1 MNQKFRLTALALSLS
16 LIAVAPSVFAEGN
29 FEKQTLSFLG
39 DGESAEKPYDGTT
52 DVANA
57 LKSGDLQQIYITTAT
72 SDKYS
77 DKQKN
82 GKAHLLFNKVD
93 LDNREGKNKK
103 IVLSSGSSDFASV
116 RNETLTIANSTIKNW
131 DIQVEALMMF
141 QPTEKPSTGVSDES
155 YKQYQLASTGHT
167 QAITL
172 EGTTLE
178 GDIIHSRNESLA
190 AQFHHVDKN
199 NLSLTLEGSVWTGAL
214 RSEVSKEVL
223 HEGMLPN
230 NKPGQW
236 YTVEVSDDDPMS
248 HNASVT
254 LKNSTWTV
262 TGESG
267 LTSLTLDGASTVEV
281 RPEKESGS
289 DGNAAAKAAFDEIDG
304 LRAAA
309 YARAEA
315 APEATPFLHIA
326 KLESMDAKSKFL
338 LNEGSTLA
346 IDESDSD
353 KHTFE
358 FKSLADVSVKVGEMK
373 EGASTTVVADGKLND
388 GTQSVTTLV
397 NKMLSSVTV
406 NEKALDKADYA
417 VGEGVWTNGLT
428 GTANRTESGELV
440 VTPGAETVN
449 ANAAIVTETTGISLM
464 QWRTE
469 MNDMNKRMGD
479 LRGQKGTAGA
489 WARTYFGRSEYG
501 AQQTETEFQAIQVG
515 ADHLISAGDAQVWA
529 GAAFSYTKGDS
540 DFSRGTGETNTYALT
555 AYASTLFDCG
565 SFLDASLKYGR
576 LENEFNI
583 SFWENQRLKGD
594 FKTNAWS
601 ATLEAGHRFEAAQ
614 GFFVEPQLEMMYS
627 RIEGDSYGAG
637 LGTKIDQKDVDMLV
651 GRAGL
656 MAGLKLPAEKGN
668 LYVHASL
675 LHDFDGEAQTV
686 FYRNGKREN
695 DFRQDFG
702 GTWYA
707 YGFGANVFM
716 TESLRL
722 YGEFERTASGIV
734 KTPYRWNVGARYV
747 W

>member
-1 MNQKFRLTALALSLS
+1 MNQKFRLTALALSLGMV
-16 LIAVAPSVFAEGN
+16 VAAPASFADAPAHTYTVEFFG
-29 FEKQTLSFLG
+29 KGTS
-39 DGESAEKPYDGTT
+39 DAPCDGTAEVKAAY
-52 DVANA
+52 DEGYLMNV
-57 LKSGDLQQIYITTAT
+57 YITTAT
-72 SDKYS
+72 TRNAYASES
-77 DKQKN
+77 N
-82 GKAHLLFNKVD
+82 GVTNLLFKGLD
-93 LDNREGKNKK
+93 LQNPAGKKRTIILAAGTYDLAPVRKEQVTFEGST
-103 IVLSSGSSDFASV
+103 LSGWNIEV
-116 RNETLTIANSTIKNW
+116 ETLLMQKKDQAQLAESGHLQSISFLNST
-131 DIQVEALMMF
+131 F
-141 QPTEKPSTGVSDES
+141 
-155 YKQYQLASTGHT
+155 
-167 QAITL
+167 
-172 EGTTLE
+172 E
-178 GDIIHSRNESLA
+178 GDVVHTKNTALINNTDYSHL
-190 AQFHHVDKN
+190 DKN
-199 NLSLTLEGSVWTGAL
+199 DLKLSLENSTWKGAVRSASANDVHDTSV
-214 RSEVSKEVL
+214 S
-223 HEGMLPN
+223 
-230 NKPGQW
+230 
-236 YTVEVSDDDPMS
+236 
-248 HNASVT
+248 
-254 LKNSTWTV
+254 LKNSSSWMVRGKSEV
-262 TGESG
+262 T
-267 LTSLTLDGASTVEV
+267 TLKLEGGSTVEV
-281 RPEKESGS
+281 MPPIESAS

-315 APEATPFLHIA
+315 APEATPFLHIE

-358 FKSLADVSVKVGEMK
+358 FKSLADVSVKVGKMK

-406 NEKALDKADYA
+406 NEKALDKAEYA

>member
-1 MNQKFRLTALALSLS
+1 MNQKLRLTALALSLGMV
-16 LIAVAPSVFAEGN
+16 VAAPASFAEPPAYTYTVEFFG
-29 FEKQTLSFLG
+29 KGTL
-39 DGESAEKPYDGTT
+39 DAPHDGTAEVKAAY
-52 DVANA
+52 DEGYLMNV
-57 LKSGDLQQIYITTAT
+57 YITTAT
-72 SDKYS
+72 TRNAYASES
-77 DKQKN
+77 N
-82 GKAHLLFNKVD
+82 GVTNLLFKGLD
-93 LDNREGKNKK
+93 LQNPAGKKRTIILAAGTYDLAPVRK
-103 IVLSSGSSDFASV
+103 EQVTFEDSTLSGWNIEV
-116 RNETLTIANSTIKNW
+116 ETLLMQNKDKAQLAESGHLQSISFLNST
-131 DIQVEALMMF
+131 F
-141 QPTEKPSTGVSDES
+141 
-155 YKQYQLASTGHT
+155 
-167 QAITL
+167 
-172 EGTTLE
+172 E
-178 GDIIHSRNESLA
+178 GDVVHTKNTALINNKDYSHL
-190 AQFHHVDKN
+190 DKN
-199 NLSLTLEGSVWTGAL
+199 DLKLSLENSTWKGAVRSASSNDVHDTSV
-214 RSEVSKEVL
+214 S
-223 HEGMLPN
+223 
-230 NKPGQW
+230 
-236 YTVEVSDDDPMS
+236 
-248 HNASVT
+248 
-254 LKNSTWTV
+254 LKNSSSWMV
-262 TGESG
+262 TGKSEV
-267 LTSLTLDGASTVEV
+267 TTLKLEGGSTVEV
-281 RPEKESGS
+281 MPPKESAS
-289 DGNAAAKAAFDEIDG
+289 DGNVAKAAFDEVDG

-358 FKSLADVSVKVGEMK
+358 FKSVTDVSVKVGEMK

-388 GTQSVTTLV
+388 GTQSVTEIV
-397 NKMLSSVTV
+397 NKMASSVTV
-406 NEKALDKADYA
+406 DGEKLDKVDYA

-449 ANAAIVTETTGISLM
+449 ANASIVAETTGISLM

-515 ADHLISAGDAQVWA
+515 ADHLISTGDAQVWA

-583 SFWENQRLKGD
+583 SFWEKQRLKGD

>member
-1 MNQKFRLTALALSLS
+1 MNQKLRLTALALSLGMV
-16 LIAVAPSVFAEGN
+16 VAAPASFAEPPAYTYTVEFFG
-29 FEKQTLSFLG
+29 KGTL
-39 DGESAEKPYDGTT
+39 DAPHDGTAEVKAAY
-52 DVANA
+52 DEGYLMNV
-57 LKSGDLQQIYITTAT
+57 YITTAT
-72 SDKYS
+72 TRNAYASES
-77 DKQKN
+77 N
-82 GKAHLLFNKVD
+82 GVTNLLFKGLD
-93 LDNREGKNKK
+93 LQNPAGKKRTIILAAGTYDLAPVRK
-103 IVLSSGSSDFASV
+103 EQVTFEDSTLSGWNIEV
-116 RNETLTIANSTIKNW
+116 ETLLMQNKDKAQLAESGHLQSISFLNST
-131 DIQVEALMMF
+131 F
-141 QPTEKPSTGVSDES
+141 
-155 YKQYQLASTGHT
+155 
-167 QAITL
+167 
-172 EGTTLE
+172 E
-178 GDIIHSRNESLA
+178 GDVVHTKNTALINNKDYSHL
-190 AQFHHVDKN
+190 DKN
-199 NLSLTLEGSVWTGAL
+199 DLKLSLENSTWKGAVRSASSNDVHDTSV
-214 RSEVSKEVL
+214 S
-223 HEGMLPN
+223 
-230 NKPGQW
+230 
-236 YTVEVSDDDPMS
+236 
-248 HNASVT
+248 
-254 LKNSTWTV
+254 LKNSSSWMV
-262 TGESG
+262 TGKSEV
-267 LTSLTLDGASTVEV
+267 TTLKLEGGSTVEV
-281 RPEKESGS
+281 MPPKESAS
-289 DGNAAAKAAFDEIDG
+289 DGNVAKAAFDEVDG

-358 FKSLADVSVKVGEMK
+358 FKSVTDVSVKVGEMK

-388 GTQSVTTLV
+388 GTQSVTEIV
-397 NKMLSSVTV
+397 NKMASSVTV
-406 NEKALDKADYA
+406 DGEKLDKVDYA

-449 ANAAIVTETTGISLM
+449 ANASIVAETTGISLM

-515 ADHLISAGDAQVWA
+515 ADHLISTGDAQVWA